1 MSITKI
7 ELANLV
13 YEHMKVDKKQAAELV
28 DLFFEE
34 IKEGLLKDGDFQI
47 SGFGK
52 IQIRQKRA
60 RRGRNP
66 HTGKDMTLDARKV
79 VTFQHS
85 QVLKGRLNSGKG

>member
-1 MSITKI
+1 MSLTKV
-7 ELANLV
+7 ELATLV
-13 YEHMKVDKKQAAELV
+13 YEHMHVDKKQAAELV

-52 IQIRQKRA
+52 LEIKQKRA

-66 HTGKDMTLDARKV
+66 ATGTDMTIDARKIV
-79 VTFQHS
+79 SFKHS
-85 QVLKGRLNSGKG
+85 MVLKERLNRGKG